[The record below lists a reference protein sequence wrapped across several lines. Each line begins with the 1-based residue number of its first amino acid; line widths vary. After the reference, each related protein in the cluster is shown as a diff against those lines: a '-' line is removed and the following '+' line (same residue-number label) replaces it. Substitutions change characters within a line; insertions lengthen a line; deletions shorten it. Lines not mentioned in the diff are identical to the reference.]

1 MQAVELTMLHSHEF
15 VLIDI
20 FRTNGCLKTTNWL
33 IFKGFSNF
41 PVLMFEGL
49 WSYSVNLSTEKKGRR
64 PSESSPNPGILTF
77 FGISQKITFLKI
89 LLLHFTGLDPDG
101 SSPQHSSVFYMYCCV
116 SHQSQFTQEIRDCAR
131 GTKGTEQAVK

>member
-33 IFKGFSNF
+33 ISKGFSNF

-64 PSESSPNPGILTF
+64 PSESSPNPGILTV

-89 LLLHFTGLDPDG
+89 LLLHFTG
-101 SSPQHSSVFYMYCCV
+101 
-116 SHQSQFTQEIRDCAR
+116 
-131 GTKGTEQAVK
+131 